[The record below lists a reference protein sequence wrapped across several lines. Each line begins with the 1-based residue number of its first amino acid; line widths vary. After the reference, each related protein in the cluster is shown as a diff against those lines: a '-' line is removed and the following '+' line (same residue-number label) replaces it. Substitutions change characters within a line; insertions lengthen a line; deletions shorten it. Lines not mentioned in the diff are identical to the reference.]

1 MIRYLNPY
9 PKQNLMSQL
18 NFDIM
23 LYSSPF
29 FESLVSEFYRISR
42 YKRNIYKKIR
52 NEEEF
57 TKKLSNEEKII
68 LKDLSEKE
76 NRILIEILANKQWL
90 VMQKPGPATDNR
102 YELCPEKFEFLNSEF
117 DEKKAQQDIKDL

>member
-1 MIRYLNPY
+1 
-9 PKQNLMSQL
+9 MSQVK
-18 NFDIM
+18 FDIV

-52 NEEEF
+52 TEEEF
-57 TKKLSNEEKII
+57 AKKLSNEERTI

-90 VMQKPGPATDNR
+90 IKPQYENCIYGR
-102 YELCPEKFEFLNSEF
+102 YELNTEKFELLNSS
-117 DEKKAQQDIKDL
+117 DDALKVQQDIKEL